1 MKAILKHICIL
12 CFVLLLNFV
21 LSACNNSSSDNL
33 SKFTAIEYENIPT
46 VENIDEYQAEVV
58 KDGINNDD
66 PVENGVVT
74 CPYYTLTI
82 NDQKVQVYSTRCA
95 TSVHSFAWIDV
106 EDVQNLVLNVKLE
119 LKNYHKNVVVL
130 PESSGVKAT
139 LENNIVTCKITSLG
153 SFSIAFDRKVEEALT
168 LYVAL
173 KEELNVPD
181 GYALK
186 EFNPGTYK
194 AIETTFKDGE
204 TVYLFKKGVYN
215 LSSIYLPSNS
225 ILYLEPGTYF
235 NVVTESLQDRNAA
248 IRSSGTKNIQVCGR
262 GLFDFS
268 QSKGGEA
275 KFKGVFNFH
284 DVSEMTFSGITS
296 INSNSWSVCFTD
308 CDNVLVEELMLLGYR
323 TFSDGIMMSDCQ
335 DSLIRNNFVR
345 TGDDAIEVKST
356 GSEGTSN
363 MIYEYNAIW
372 TDKARGYGCIYEANN
387 SVKNV
392 VFRNNS
398 IGFALATWTDDL
410 GCCIVVMGDRRTTTW
425 EDIHFENIEIYI
437 SYHAL
442 VNVTLE
448 DSLGNGVNGGKAKD
462 IYFENITAY
471 RSYGLAARILVQN
484 GSTLGKVYLDNI
496 RFNDKLLQESSL
508 SNKDEVSVVHY
519 SSSWAKSN
527 LKINTNI
534 E

>member
-1 MKAILKHICIL
+1 
-12 CFVLLLNFV
+12 
-21 LSACNNSSSDNL
+21 
-33 SKFTAIEYENIPT
+33 
-46 VENIDEYQAEVV
+46 
-58 KDGINNDD
+58 
-66 PVENGVVT
+66 
-74 CPYYTLTI
+74 
-82 NDQKVQVYSTRCA
+82 
-95 TSVHSFAWIDV
+95 
-106 EDVQNLVLNVKLE
+106 
-119 LKNYHKNVVVL
+119 
-130 PESSGVKAT
+130 
-139 LENNIVTCKITSLG
+139 
-153 SFSIAFDRKVEEALT
+153 
-168 LYVAL
+168 
-173 KEELNVPD
+173 
-181 GYALK
+181 
-186 EFNPGTYK
+186 
-194 AIETTFKDGE
+194 
-204 TVYLFKKGVYN
+204 
-215 LSSIYLPSNS
+215 
-225 ILYLEPGTYF
+225 
-235 NVVTESLQDRNAA
+235 
-248 IRSSGTKNIQVCGR
+248 
-262 GLFDFS
+262 
-268 QSKGGEA
+268 
-275 KFKGVFNFH
+275 
-284 DVSEMTFSGITS
+284 MTFSGITS

-308 CDNVLVEELMLLGYR
+308 CDNILVEELMLLGYR